1 MADTANISFRS
12 VVPTSAKRG
21 VANVYSDYDEWPN
34 LDKYAWFVQAP
45 VRQSGAFK
53 AYVEMW
59 KESVAQPYKGV
70 TIDGNIRE
78 GLHKLEDEGA
88 PVQEATTA
96 AQ

>member
-1 MADTANISFRS
+1 MAQSRQIRLVRDTVCLIANLNILL
-12 VVPTSAKRG
+12 
-21 VANVYSDYDEWPN
+21 WQ
-34 LDKYAWFVQAP
+34 VQAP